1 MARRFHNINKSPK
14 EFKTTS
20 ELTYYNMNPKI
31 IAFDADDT
39 LWHNEPYFDEAQAK
53 FCELF
58 ADYASNQEIL
68 QLILSYQVKNLPLY
82 GFGIK
87 AFTLSMIESA
97 LELTQNQIKGN
108 GIEKI
113 IKIGKELL
121 QKPVE
126 LLPDIELVLQQL
138 YGKHKL
144 VVATK
149 GDLKDQHRKLH
160 DSKIGHY
167 FHHIE
172 VMSDKKDIDYKKMLQ
187 RLDVQPEHFIM
198 IGNSLKSDVLP
209 VLNIGGIGVHIP
221 YHTTWEYEKIDF
233 EITHPNFYAYEN
245 AAEIISKFL
254 TQI

>member
-1 MARRFHNINKSPK
+1 
-14 EFKTTS
+14 
-20 ELTYYNMNPKI
+20 MNPKV

-39 LWHNEPYFDEAQAK
+39 LWHNEPYFDEAQER
-53 FCELF
+53 FCVLF
-58 ADYASNQEIL
+58 QDYASKHEIL
-68 QLILSYQVKNLPLY
+68 GLILNHQIANLSLY

-87 AFTLSMIESA
+87 AFTLSMIETA
-97 LELTQNQIKGN
+97 LELTNHTISGS

-113 IKIGKELL
+113 IIIGKDLL

-126 LLPDIELVLQQL
+126 LLPNITEVLEQL
-138 YGKHKL
+138 KGKYKL

-160 DSKIGHY
+160 DSGIGAF

-172 VMSDKKDIDYKKMLQ
+172 VMSDKTEVDYQKMLG
-187 RLDVQPEHFIM
+187 RLDCHPEDFLM

-209 VLNIGGIGVHIP
+209 VLNLGGHAIHVP

-233 EITHPNFYAYEN
+233 EIEHKNFNTITNLSELFD
-245 AAEIISKFL
+245 IL
-254 TQI
+254 

>member
-1 MARRFHNINKSPK
+1 MS
-14 EFKTTS
+14 
-20 ELTYYNMNPKI
+20 PKI

-53 FCELF
+53 FCNLF
-58 ADYASNQEIL
+58 HDYASHQEIL
-68 QLILSYQVKNLPLY
+68 QLILSHQVKNLPLY

-97 LELTQNQIKGN
+97 LELTNNTISGDVTQ
-108 GIEKI
+108 KI
-113 IKIGKELL
+113 ITIGKELL

-126 LLPDIELVLQQL
+126 LLPNVEDVLQEL
-138 YGKHKL
+138 KGKYKL
-144 VVATK
+144 IVATK

-160 DSKIGHY
+160 DSGIGHY

-172 VMSDKKDIDYKKMLQ
+172 VMSDKTELDYQKMLH
-187 RLDVQPEHFIM
+187 RLEITATNFIM

-209 VLNIGGIGVHIP
+209 VLNIGGIGIHIP

-233 EITHPNFYAYEN
+233 EIIHDNFKSVEN
-245 AAEIISKFL
+245 IIEVIDLF
-254 TQI
+254 

>member
-1 MARRFHNINKSPK
+1 
-14 EFKTTS
+14 
-20 ELTYYNMNPKI
+20 MNPKI

-58 ADYASNQEIL
+58 ADYASKQEIL
-68 QLILSYQVKNLPLY
+68 QLILSHQVKNLPLY

-87 AFTLSMIESA
+87 AFTLSMIDAA
-97 LELTQNQIKGN
+97 LELTNHQISGQ
-108 GIEKI
+108 GIQKI
-113 IKIGKELL
+113 IDIGRDLL

-126 LLPDIELVLQQL
+126 LLPEVEDVLQQL
-138 YGKHKL
+138 KGKYKL

-160 DSKIGHY
+160 DSGIGHY

-172 VMSDKKDIDYKKMLQ
+172 VMSDKKELDYEKMLG
-187 RLDVQPEHFIM
+187 RLDIKPEDFIM

-209 VLNIGGIGVHIP
+209 VLNIGGHGYHVA

-233 EITHPNFYAYEN
+233 EIEHDNFKSLEK
-245 AAEIISKFL
+245 ISDVL
-254 TQI
+254 SIL

>member
-1 MARRFHNINKSPK
+1 
-14 EFKTTS
+14 
-20 ELTYYNMNPKI
+20 MNPKI

-58 ADYASNQEIL
+58 ADYASKQEIL
-68 QLILSYQVKNLPLY
+68 QLILSHQVKNLPLY

-87 AFTLSMIESA
+87 AFTLSMIDSA
-97 LELTQNQIKGN
+97 LELTNHQISGQ
-108 GIEKI
+108 GIKKI
-113 IKIGKELL
+113 IDIGRDLL

-126 LLPDIELVLQQL
+126 LLPEVEDVLQQL
-138 YGKHKL
+138 KGKYKL

-160 DSKIGHY
+160 DSGIGHY

-172 VMSDKKDIDYKKMLQ
+172 VMSDKKELDYEKMLG
-187 RLDVQPEHFIM
+187 RLDTKPEDFIM

-209 VLNIGGIGVHIP
+209 VLNIGGHGYHIA

-233 EITHPNFYAYEN
+233 EIEHDNFKSFEK
-245 AAEIISKFL
+245 ISDVLSILLK
-254 TQI
+254 

>member
-1 MARRFHNINKSPK
+1 
-14 EFKTTS
+14 
-20 ELTYYNMNPKI
+20 MNPKI

-58 ADYASNQEIL
+58 ADYTSNQEIL
-68 QLILSYQVKNLPLY
+68 QLILSHQVKNLPLY

-87 AFTLSMIESA
+87 AFTLSMIDSA
-97 LELTQNQIKGN
+97 LELTDHQISGQ
-108 GIEKI
+108 GIQKI
-113 IKIGKELL
+113 IDIGRDLL

-126 LLPDIELVLQQL
+126 LLPEVEDVLKQL
-138 YGKHKL
+138 KGKHKL

-160 DSKIGHY
+160 DSGIGHY

-172 VMSDKKDIDYKKMLQ
+172 VMSDKKELDYEKMLT
-187 RLDVQPEHFIM
+187 RLDSKPDNFIM

-209 VLNIGGIGVHIP
+209 VLSIGGHAIHVP

-233 EITHPNFYAYEN
+233 EIVHPNFKAVSSIN
-245 AAEIISKFL
+245 QVLDLI
-254 TQI
+254 

>member
-1 MARRFHNINKSPK
+1 MI
-14 EFKTTS
+14 
-20 ELTYYNMNPKI
+20 MNPKT

-39 LWHNEPYFDEAQAK
+39 LWHNEPYFDEAQAR

-58 ADYASNQEIL
+58 QDYASSQEIL
-68 QLILSYQVKNLPLY
+68 GQILNHQVKNLPLY

-87 AFTLSMIESA
+87 AFTLSMIETA
-97 LELTQNQIKGN
+97 LQITNHSISGK

-113 IKIGKELL
+113 ITIGKDLL

-126 LLPDIELVLQQL
+126 LLPHVEEVLQEL
-138 YGKHKL
+138 KGNYKL
-144 VVATK
+144 IVATK

-160 DSKIGHY
+160 DSGLGHY

-172 VMSDKKDIDYKKMLQ
+172 VLSDKTEVDYTKMLG
-187 RLDVQPEHFIM
+187 RLDIQAADFLM

-209 VLNIGGIGVHIP
+209 ILNIGGYGVHVP

-233 EITHPNFYAYEN
+233 EIQHENFTAITTIN
-245 AAEIISKFL
+245 EIIPL
-254 TQI
+254 LGH

>member
-1 MARRFHNINKSPK
+1 MTK
-14 EFKTTS
+14 KT
-20 ELTYYNMNPKI
+20 

-58 ADYASNQEIL
+58 QDFASKQEIL
-68 QLILSYQVKNLPLY
+68 QLILNHQVKNLPLY

-87 AFTLSMIESA
+87 AFTLSMVEAA
-97 LELTQNQIKGN
+97 LELTNHQINGN
-108 GIEKI
+108 NIEKI
-113 IKIGKELL
+113 IAIGKDLL

-126 LLPDIELVLQQL
+126 LLPNVTEVLEQL
-138 YGKHKL
+138 KGKYKL

-160 DSKIGHY
+160 DSGLGAY

-172 VMSDKKDIDYKKMLQ
+172 VMSDKTDLDYTKMLH
-187 RLDVQPEHFIM
+187 RLECKPQDFVM

-209 VLNIGGIGVHIP
+209 VLNIGGTGIHIP

-233 EITHPNFYAYEN
+233 EIKHENFKSIANLTELF
-245 AAEIISKFL
+245 EIL
-254 TQI
+254 

>member
-1 MARRFHNINKSPK
+1 
-14 EFKTTS
+14 
-20 ELTYYNMNPKI
+20 MNQKI

-58 ADYASNQEIL
+58 ADYTSNQEIL
-68 QLILSYQVKNLPLY
+68 QLILSHQVKNLPLY

-87 AFTLSMIESA
+87 AFTLSMIDSA
-97 LELTQNQIKGN
+97 LELTDHQISGQ
-108 GIEKI
+108 GIQKI
-113 IKIGKELL
+113 IDIGRDLL

-126 LLPDIELVLQQL
+126 LLPEVEDVLKQL
-138 YGKHKL
+138 KGKHKL

-160 DSKIGHY
+160 DSGIGHY

-172 VMSDKKDIDYKKMLQ
+172 VMSDKKELDYEKMLT
-187 RLDVQPEHFIM
+187 RLDSKPDNFIM

-209 VLNIGGIGVHIP
+209 VLSIGGHAIHVP

-233 EITHPNFYAYEN
+233 EIVHPNFKAVSSIN
-245 AAEIISKFL
+245 QVLDLI
-254 TQI
+254 